1 MEAVHKLQN
10 AVKTQASDMRD
21 ELQALASWE
30 KDMLKKNTRTTRLST
45 EALYSCPIRGSAA
58 VGGGGAGSGEKGAAE
73 RAKEDGNEQFRSGKY
88 EEAIRAYSVG
98 IDKDRY
104 GPVTHLLFSNRAMC
118 WLKLQEFDKAVE
130 DATSSLDLNRTYF
143 KAYYRRALAR
153 RAKGMLKE
161 ARGDLETVLAF
172 APNDADT
179 INELKEVTSALRLE
193 EAKKAAATTATTTKR
208 KKLVIEEVDDEE
220 DDDKTGDKVVTATAT
235 STSSS
240 TSSPTP
246 AVAVAPQAAT
256 PAAAVPPST
265 TLNQSPP
272 QQHSSVGKAPTG
284 ASEPL
289 KNVKRN
295 PRVEELPD
303 EEEPVAQRL
312 AQPTAV
318 PSAVPVKPKA
328 PPAEPSVPSTPS
340 AASTSSKS
348 PEAKKSTE
356 LQQQEQQRQPSINRR
371 VALKEPATFTELE
384 RTFQDIGNDEDAV
397 SNYITILAPSK
408 FPALVGVSLTP
419 ELLCGVVKATLR
431 LPPDAAYKWMLAL
444 ASVKRVDELF
454 MLLSTSEEEV
464 VKSGVEHARKAGGDM
479 DSIEEVFA

>member
-1 MEAVHKLQN
+1 M
-10 AVKTQASDMRD
+10 
-21 ELQALASWE
+21 
-30 KDMLKKNTRTTRLST
+30 
-45 EALYSCPIRGSAA
+45 
-58 VGGGGAGSGEKGAAE
+58 
-73 RAKEDGNEQFRSGKY
+73 
-88 EEAIRAYSVG
+88 
-98 IDKDRY
+98 
-104 GPVTHLLFSNRAMC
+104 
-118 WLKLQEFDKAVE
+118 
-130 DATSSLDLNRTYF
+130 
-143 KAYYRRALAR
+143 
-153 RAKGMLKE
+153 
-161 ARGDLETVLAF
+161 
-172 APNDADT
+172 
-179 INELKEVTSALRLE
+179 
-193 EAKKAAATTATTTKR
+193 
-208 KKLVIEEVDDEE
+208 
-220 DDDKTGDKVVTATAT
+220 
-235 STSSS
+235 
-240 TSSPTP
+240 
-246 AVAVAPQAAT
+246 
-256 PAAAVPPST
+256 
-265 TLNQSPP
+265 
-272 QQHSSVGKAPTG
+272 
-284 ASEPL
+284 
-289 KNVKRN
+289 
-295 PRVEELPD
+295 
-303 EEEPVAQRL
+303 AQRL

-397 SNYITILAPSK
+397 SNYIAILAPNK

-431 LPPDAAYKWMLAL
+431 LSPDAAYKWMLAL